1 MDSPLVLPRLS
12 FLSKLNY
19 TLHVRPHLNYF
30 TQNSPGLRTMADAV
44 PDGLYREWSR
54 TSTATKNS
62 TTGAYAASV
71 LGLLECARLRGLVSS
86 DTELC
91 VPSKSV
97 QHLYNV
103 WSNLDQGGFQRFMQQ
118 HAGVDLNDLDAMMR
132 TPITNENA
140 LNSTLR
146 EVQTLR
152 TFENQPLLLLADK
165 LSLRPGGYWFDDDT
179 YYPMDEKGFPLIEK
193 PFSTMLNHENAPAPV
208 SDKNLQNAMDI
219 MGLQGHTQAQ
229 QFLEHQAYI
238 QHRNRQ
244 LGVGSY
250 DIASC
255 DGGAGGE

>member
-30 TQNSPGLRTMADAV
+30 TQNSPGLRTMANAV

-54 TSTATKNS
+54 ISTATENS

-103 WSNLDQGGFQRFMQQ
+103 WSNLDQGGLQRFMQQ

-165 LSLRPGGYWFDDDT
+165 LSLRPGGYWFDDDK

-193 PFSTMLNHENAPAPV
+193 PFSTMLNHEHAPAPV
-208 SDKNLQNAMDI
+208 SDKIFRTPWTSWGFKGIRKHNN
-219 MGLQGHTQAQ
+219 
-229 QFLEHQAYI
+229 F
-238 QHRNRQ
+238 
-244 LGVGSY
+244 
-250 DIASC
+250 
-255 DGGAGGE
+255 